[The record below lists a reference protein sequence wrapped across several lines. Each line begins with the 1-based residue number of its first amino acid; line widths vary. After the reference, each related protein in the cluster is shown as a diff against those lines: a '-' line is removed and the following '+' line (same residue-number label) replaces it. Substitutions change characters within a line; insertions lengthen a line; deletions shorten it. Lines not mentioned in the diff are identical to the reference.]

1 MFNEQKDIR
10 MNDKFTFHHDWWD
23 SLSELGNAEKL
34 AAYEAIFLYAFEG
47 IEPTDSITRAVTK
60 LIFSGIDAQNAK
72 ANALKIKRS
81 EAGKKHKGNQYSR
94 PENGTNGTS
103 VPKMEQNGT
112 NGTSVPI
119 SRENVTEIPTDS
131 SKKWNKCSK
140 NGTNGTSVPIKE
152 EKKETKKE
160 EIPPHPP
167 IEEKNKEKKEE
178 SLGDKTSLSPCPFDK
193 QTDLPDVT
201 PENENIDWGEIV
213 LFFNEKVKNKSIPPI
228 KLMTDRRKQA
238 VRARIREYG
247 FEAIKTAIINAAES
261 EFMNGRNRK
270 NWTATFDW
278 IFLPNN
284 FPKVLEDNY
293 KNKYNTY
300 GTSTEYSGYIAPELR
315 AAQERR
321 EQEERLAA
329 RIQRLAEEDGGG
341 W

>member
-1 MFNEQKDIR
+1 MGWIKLNRKITEHWLWQDAERLK
-10 MNDKFTFHHDWWD
+10 WWLD
-23 SLSELGNAEKL
+23 LLFL
-34 AAYEAIFLYAFEG
+34 AA
-47 IEPTDSITRAVTK
+47 
-60 LIFSGIDAQNAK
+60 
-72 ANALKIKRS
+72 
-81 EAGKKHKGNQYSR
+81 
-94 PENGTNGTS
+94 
-103 VPKMEQNGT
+103 
-112 NGTSVPI
+112 
-119 SRENVTEIPTDS
+119 
-131 SKKWNKCSK
+131 W
-140 NGTNGTSVPIKE
+140 E
-152 EKKETKKE
+152 EKKILHDSHLLVLRKGQMVASISFLSERWGKSNPTIIKFLKLLEEEGMIYRQTLYRQTPIITICNYEKYQEQEVLQFNSIVDTQVDKQVNSIVDTQVDRNKEYKEYKEYKE
-160 EIPPHPP
+160 ER
-167 IEEKNKEKKEE
+167 
-178 SLGDKTSLSPCPFDK
+178 LTDKTSLSVCQFDK
-193 QTDLPDVT
+193 QTDLPNVT
-201 PENENIDWGEIV
+201 KNENIDWDEIV

-247 FEAIKTAIINAAES
+247 FEAIKTAIINAAQS